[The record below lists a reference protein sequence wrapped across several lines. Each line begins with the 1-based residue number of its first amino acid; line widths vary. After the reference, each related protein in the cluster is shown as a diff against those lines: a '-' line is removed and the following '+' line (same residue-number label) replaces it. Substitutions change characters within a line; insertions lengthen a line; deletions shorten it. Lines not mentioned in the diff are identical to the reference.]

1 MLDDFLTF
9 VDTNSQPNGRSE
21 DSSGPTSYFL
31 PKFTTIQAPK
41 QGISHYQERLKRSV
55 VGEFNHAQVEA
66 GRGSCSNGTSHNWLK
81 KYRPKLSVCP
91 HKEDY
96 CDTCS
101 KRKEEIRA
109 RQTTIN
115 RLLASAA
122 TDPSEISRLEDE
134 KRSFERSLESH
145 RHEAEQA
152 HKYYIEVTKSVEKS
166 GQKSLSW
173 KGKLH

>member
-55 VGEFNHAQVEA
+55 VGEFNRAQVEA